1 MDKSNPQGNEFK
13 SRPKCRSTEEYRFR
27 LNGFC
32 KPVCIFLLFVI
43 TLGAYMAA
51 FAGEGSSILDLQLW
65 SDRTTVPVRSPSG
78 GSITLINLNP
88 EANSWYILQLKK
100 TDGTVADYFHLE
112 NPYPETQLL
121 ELDHDGT
128 LVLAEDSVQQRY
140 DLLSGGKESLL
151 AAARKVKRPF
161 VELCDGR
168 LYLRNPT
175 VGHKTRKEWMT
186 DLLRD
191 RVRFGEKIT
200 NFIKERFYRDRY
212 RKTALQNPQ
221 RNWTFLQDER
231 KSPVRIGV
239 LSGTGMFNLKKMDM
253 NFSLS
258 TEPADNIKP
267 GYWYPIP
274 GYPGIFASVVTP
286 EIIPDTLGWIRKGL
300 ISPLEQKET
309 SALVYLVAFDLSM
322 FDFAFALGTDHPRV
336 GWSDR
341 VPEKSRIPSLPGP
354 DGFDSVG
361 PLVRTGKVNPR
372 DVDRVAA
379 TFAGGFKR
387 NHGAFKWGDLANRNR
402 GSHYGF
408 IENGVILST
417 LQPGLA
423 TLVAYDDGRVEM
435 KTWEEEDAASVRSIR
450 YARQNGV
457 PILEPHPVTG
467 NVRPGSLVRDWGK
480 GNWSGSDTKEL
491 RTLRAGACIQETHG
505 SRFLIYGYFSSGTP
519 STMAHVFQACNC
531 RYAMHLDMNAPE
543 HTYLA
548 IYRRDGSHFVVQRL
562 VKEMA
567 EVDPPVDG
575 QELPRYIGY
584 SDNRDFFYLL
594 RKTEGSE

>member
-1 MDKSNPQGNEFK
+1 MHESNPQNSESK
-13 SRPKCRSTEEYRFR
+13 SRPEYRSTEICRFPP
-27 LNGFC
+27 NSFC
-32 KPVCIFLLFVI
+32 QPLCIFLLLVI
-43 TLGAYMAA
+43 TLGASLTGLAR
-51 FAGEGSSILDLQLW
+51 EGRSVLDLQTW

-78 GSITLINLNP
+78 GSISLINLDP
-88 EANSWYILQLKK
+88 EVSRWYVLQLKK
-100 TDGTVADYFHLE
+100 TDGTVVESFHLE
-112 NPYPETQLL
+112 NPYPETQQI
-121 ELDHDGT
+121 ELDHDGALI
-128 LVLAEDSVQQRY
+128 LVEDSVRQRC

-151 AAARKVKRPF
+151 AAGRKVKRPF

-175 VGHKTRKEWMT
+175 IGHKTRKEWMT

-191 RVRFGEKIT
+191 RVRFGDRIT
-200 NFIKERFYRDRY
+200 NFIKERFYRDKY
-212 RKTALQNPQ
+212 RKTGLQNPQ
-221 RNWTFLQDER
+221 DDRITLQDEL
-231 KSPVRIGV
+231 KSPVRVSV
-239 LSGTGMFNLKKMDM
+239 LPGAGTFDLKKMDM
-253 NFSLS
+253 NFSLAAGS
-258 TEPADNIKP
+258 GDRVEP
-267 GYWYPIP
+267 GHWYPIP
-274 GYPGIFASVVTP
+274 GYPGIFVSVVTP
-286 EIIPDTLGWIRKGL
+286 EIIPDTSGGIRKGL
-300 ISPLEQKET
+300 ISPPEQKET

-322 FDFAFALGTDHPRV
+322 FDLAFALGTDHPRV

-341 VPEKSRIPSLPGP
+341 VPEKSRTPSLPGP
-354 DGFDSVG
+354 DGFESIA

-372 DVDRVAA
+372 DVDRAAA

-387 NHGAFKWGDLANRNR
+387 DHGAFKWGDLAGRNR

-423 TLVAYDDGRVEM
+423 TLAVYNDGRVEM
-435 KTWEEEDAASVRSIR
+435 KTWEEEDSTSLRNIR

-457 PILEPHPVTG
+457 PLLEPHPVTG
-467 NVRPGSLVRDWGK
+467 NVRPGKLVMDWGR
-480 GNWSGSDTKEL
+480 GNWSGSDAKEL
-491 RTLRAGACIQETHG
+491 RTLRAGACIQETG
-505 SRFLIYGYFSSGTP
+505 ESRFLIYGYFSCATP
-519 STMAHVFQACNC
+519 STMAHVFRACNC
-531 RYAMHLDMNAPE
+531 NYAMHLDMNAPE

-548 IYRRDGSHFVVQRL
+548 IYRTEGSQFVVQRL

-594 RKTEGSE
+594 RKTEGPE

>member
-1 MDKSNPQGNEFK
+1 MCKSNLCNDIFE
-13 SRPKCRSTEEYRFR
+13 SRPTCRRTRNYRFR

-32 KPVCIFLLFVI
+32 QTVCVFLLLV
-43 TLGAYMAA
+43 TPLGKSGVA
-51 FAGEGSSILDLQLW
+51 FAGEGTSVLDLQPW
-65 SDRTTVPVRSPSG
+65 SDEITVPTRPPSD
-78 GSITLINLNP
+78 GSIILINLNP
-88 EANSWYILQLKK
+88 AANTWYILQLKEAG
-100 TDGTVADYFHLE
+100 GTVMASFHLE
-112 NPYPETQLL
+112 NPYSETQWL
-121 ELDHDGT
+121 ELDHDGALI
-128 LVLAEDSVQQRY
+128 LVEDSVQQRC

-212 RKTALQNPQ
+212 RKTGRQNPQ
-221 RNWTFLQDER
+221 DDRTTLQDQLR
-231 KSPVRIGV
+231 SPVRIGV
-239 LSGTGMFNLKKMDM
+239 LSGTGTFDLKKMDM

-258 TEPADNIKP
+258 TESADGIQP

-274 GYPGIFASVVTP
+274 GYPGIFVSVVTP
-286 EIIPDTLGWIRKGL
+286 EIIPDTSGWVRKGL
-300 ISPLEQKET
+300 INPPEQKEK

-322 FDFAFALGTDHPRV
+322 FDLAFALGTDHPRV

-341 VPEKSRIPSLPGP
+341 VVEKSRTPSLPGP
-354 DGFDSVG
+354 DGFDNIA

-387 NHGAFKWGDLANRNR
+387 DHGAFKWGDLANKNR

-408 IENGVILST
+408 IEKGVILST

-423 TLVAYDDGRVEM
+423 TLVVYNDGRVEM
-435 KTWEEEDAASVRSIR
+435 KTWEEEDSTSVLSIQ

-457 PILEPHPVTG
+457 PLLEPRSVTG
-467 NVRPGSLVRDWGK
+467 DIRPGKLVKDWGK
-480 GNWSGSDTKEL
+480 GNWSGSDTKQL
-491 RTLRAGACIQETHG
+491 RTLRAGACIQQARD
-505 SRFLIYGYFSSGTP
+505 SRFLIYGYFSSATP

-531 RYAMHLDMNAPE
+531 GYAMHLDMNAPE

-548 IYRRDGSHFVVQRL
+548 IYRTEGSQFVVQRL

>member
-1 MDKSNPQGNEFK
+1 MHESDLQNDEFE
-13 SRPKCRSTEEYRFR
+13 SRPKCRRRKDRIFR
-27 LNGFC
+27 LNSFRRPAC
-32 KPVCIFLLFVI
+32 TFLLLLMVF
-43 TLGAYMAA
+43 GASAA
-51 FAGEGSSILDLQLW
+51 TFAGQGGSVLDLQPH
-65 SDRTTVPVRSPSG
+65 SYRTTVRFRSPSG
-78 GSITLINLNP
+78 RSITLINLNP
-88 EANSWYILQLKK
+88 QVGRWYVLQLEK
-100 TDGTVADYFHLE
+100 TDGTVVESFHLE
-112 NPYPETQLL
+112 NPYPETQSL
-121 ELDHDGT
+121 ELDSDGALI
-128 LVLAEDSVQQRY
+128 LVEDNHRQRC
-140 DLLSGGKESLL
+140 DLLSGGKESMLE
-151 AAARKVKRPF
+151 AARKVKRPF
-161 VELCDGR
+161 VELCDAR

-175 VGHKTRKEWMT
+175 VGHKTRREWMT

-191 RVRFGEKIT
+191 RVRFGDKIT
-200 NFIKERFYRDRY
+200 NFIKERFYRDKF
-212 RKTALQNPQ
+212 RKTGLQNPQ
-221 RNWTFLQDER
+221 NSRTIRQDELR
-231 KSPVRIGV
+231 SPARIGV
-239 LSGTGMFNLKKMDM
+239 LPGTGTFDLNKMDI
-253 NFSLS
+253 NFSLGEKS
-258 TEPADNIKP
+258 AGGVEP

-286 EIIPDTLGWIRKGL
+286 EIIPDTSGWIRKGM
-300 ISPLEQKET
+300 ISPLEQKEK

-322 FDFAFALGTDHPRV
+322 FDLAFALGTDHPRV
-336 GWSDR
+336 DWSDR
-341 VPEKSRIPSLPGP
+341 VPEESRIPSLPGP
-354 DGFDSVG
+354 DGFASIA

-372 DVDRVAA
+372 DVGRAAA

-387 NHGAFKWGDLANRNR
+387 NHGAFKWGELAARNR

-435 KTWEEEDAASVRSIR
+435 KTWEEKDSTSVRSIQ

-467 NVRPGSLVRDWGK
+467 NVRPGKLVRDWGK
-480 GNWSGSDTKEL
+480 GNWSGSDTEEL
-491 RTLRAGACIQETHG
+491 RTLRAGACMQETG
-505 SRFLIYGYFSSGTP
+505 DSRFLVYGYFSSATP
-519 STMAHVFQACNC
+519 STMAHVFQACHC

-548 IYRRDGSHFVVQRL
+548 IYRTEGPQFIVQRL

-567 EVDPPVDG
+567 EVDPPVEG

-594 RKTEGSE
+594 RKTEGPE

>member
-1 MDKSNPQGNEFK
+1 
-13 SRPKCRSTEEYRFR
+13 
-27 LNGFC
+27 
-32 KPVCIFLLFVI
+32 
-43 TLGAYMAA
+43 
-51 FAGEGSSILDLQLW
+51 
-65 SDRTTVPVRSPSG
+65 
-78 GSITLINLNP
+78 
-88 EANSWYILQLKK
+88 
-100 TDGTVADYFHLE
+100 
-112 NPYPETQLL
+112 
-121 ELDHDGT
+121 
-128 LVLAEDSVQQRY
+128 
-140 DLLSGGKESLL
+140 
-151 AAARKVKRPF
+151 
-161 VELCDGR
+161 
-168 LYLRNPT
+168 
-175 VGHKTRKEWMT
+175 MT

-200 NFIKERFYRDRY
+200 NFIKERFYRDKY
-212 RKTALQNPQ
+212 RKTGLQNLQ
-221 RNWTFLQDER
+221 NSRTIRQDEL
-231 KSPVRIGV
+231 KSPVRIGF
-239 LSGTGMFNLKKMDM
+239 LPGTGTFDLKKMDM
-253 NFSLS
+253 NFSLA
-258 TEPADNIKP
+258 TESADRIEP

-274 GYPGIFASVVTP
+274 GYPGIFVSIVTP

-300 ISPLEQKET
+300 LSPPDQKET

-322 FDFAFALGTDHPRV
+322 FDLAFALGTDHPRV
-336 GWSDR
+336 DWSDR

-354 DGFDSVG
+354 DGFESIA

-387 NHGAFKWGDLANRNR
+387 MHGAFKRGDLADRNR

-417 LQPGLA
+417 LQPGLS
-423 TLVAYDDGRVEM
+423 TLVVYNDGSVEM
-435 KTWEEEDAASVRSIR
+435 KTWEEEDSTSVKSIQ

-457 PILEPHPVTG
+457 PLLEPHLITG
-467 NVRPGSLVRDWGK
+467 NVRPGKLVRDWGK
-480 GNWSGSDTKEL
+480 GNWSGSETKQL
-491 RTLRAGACIQETHG
+491 RTLRAGACIQETG
-505 SRFLIYGYFSSGTP
+505 DSRFLIYGYFSSATP

-548 IYRRDGSHFVVQRL
+548 IYRTEGSQFVVQRL

-567 EVDPPVDG
+567 EVDPPVEG

-594 RKTEGSE
+594 RKRQGPE